1 VRFCNINIEGR
12 TLCILLVECCELTWI
27 SHSTFLPFLKH
38 NVQTSCS
45 DHPARSSIVPNINV
59 PVHITPKDITAVYEK
74 RCMSLG
80 DCTSGC
86 FLPPPH
92 PILFKHT
99 DLNIAFRA
107 TNTSQQQLSEK
118 QNNIN
123 PNGIYKLK
131 CNTCNKSYVGQ
142 ILQNR
147 HEYGTIENT
156 LQLLK
161 TCRKSTV

>member
-1 VRFCNINIEGR
+1 MFLFTRSCYIITLSTRLHVLIIFGSKHVADLSVRFCNINIEGR

-107 TNTSQQQLSEK
+107 TNTLQQELSEK
-118 QNNIN
+118 QYNTN
-123 PNGIYKLK
+123 PSGI
-131 CNTCNKSYVGQ
+131 
-142 ILQNR
+142 
-147 HEYGTIENT
+147 
-156 LQLLK
+156 
-161 TCRKSTV
+161 